1 MGVRSSGPL
10 AEALEAV
17 RSEAERGATWAARM
31 VLEALVR
38 EVDEGPGVCEQ
49 AEDAASAVEAANP
62 SMASLYNVALLV
74 RRACAVGGDGLLA
87 SAARR
92 MLYYMG
98 EARERLRLGALEAF
112 PRGTRVATLSYSSA
126 VEAVL
131 LEVRRYLGW
140 VVVFESRPGGE
151 GAALARVLRGAGVRV
166 TLAPDAAMRAYLG
179 SVDMV
184 LVGADTVTR
193 DGCLVNKVGTRLA
206 ALAARDSGV
215 PLVAV
220 FEGFKV
226 HPARGC
232 GEVALARRTF
242 EVEGWGP
249 ESYPVFEETPQDLVS
264 AAMTEA
270 GVEKWTAGLPLRLH
284 SSFMER
290 VIEG

>member
-17 RSEAERGATWAARM
+17 RSEAERGATWAARV

-38 EVDEGPGVCEQ
+38 EVEEGQGVCGD
-49 AEDAASAVEAANP
+49 AEAAASAVEAANP

-74 RRACAVGGDGLLA
+74 RRACSEGGDAALA
-87 SAARR
+87 GAARR
-92 MLYYMG
+92 MLFYMS
-98 EARERLRLGALEAF
+98 EARERLRQAASEAF

-131 LEVRRYLGW
+131 LAVRRQLGL

-151 GAALARVLRGAGVRV
+151 GLSLARVLRGAGVRV
-166 TLAPDAAMRAYLG
+166 TLAPDAAMRAYIG

-206 ALAARDSGV
+206 ALAARDAGA

-220 FEGFKV
+220 FEAFKV

-249 ESYPVFEETPQDLVS
+249 ESYPVFEETPPGLVS
-264 AAMTEA
+264 GAMTEA
-270 GVEKWTAGLPLRLH
+270 GVEAWSPELPPRLH
-284 SSFMER
+284 AIFLER
-290 VIEG
+290 VLGG